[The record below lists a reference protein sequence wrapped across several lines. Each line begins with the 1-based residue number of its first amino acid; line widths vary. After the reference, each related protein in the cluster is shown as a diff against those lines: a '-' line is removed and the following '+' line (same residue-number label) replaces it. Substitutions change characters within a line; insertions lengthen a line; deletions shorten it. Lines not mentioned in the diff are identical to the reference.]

1 MRDNKFR
8 SNHLYVA
15 PSRKLIGETQKTL
28 KGFGLDPMVITSD
41 THADHVRAS
50 IIEFMNHA
58 EDAGEILLITWNAFV
73 DLPYLNR
80 RQNWRVIIDEVPQ
93 LDRFYGPRLP
103 RNLSFLTEHID
114 IEDSAVNDR
123 VATVRIKD
131 RAVLEDRL
139 EAVRDDVEEL
149 FREFFRDL
157 LSHNMDMFVDLD
169 SWNRLV
175 EQGEFTD
182 DESLNRLFFISMPRP
197 EAFSDAIL
205 LGANVSDSLVCHWLT
220 RFHGYRFVEHGAIAS
235 QLRPFPKNTGSR
247 LKISYFIPRRHA
259 SKTLYKK
266 MATTGDNLLDEMDR
280 MAMENFDSEP
290 FLYVH
295 NIKRKSV
302 LDECATATKL
312 PVVSHGL
319 NRYESFSNIYFS
331 AALNREPRHFTM
343 LESLGFDADHVHV
356 ATTHEVLYQCVMR
369 TSLRHPQATTPVRA
383 IVPDEPSAK
392 RLAHLVGTGDVRQL
406 GSLYVPAPK
415 ALTPTQKDQRHE
427 ARKAIDALFAPRI
440 QPSPYRYGNGWNLGT
455 FLGSDAVDAV
465 TEPEPIQGGN
475 ECKCFVTLHRN
486 PRAMHR
492 DEFVS
497 KEGSIG
503 DFLTFLR
510 GQHRAVIDSKEE
522 STLFNP
528 CIFEP
533 PHGGEGYRRKDYFKE
548 SSFMVLDFDNGDLS
562 PEEFDRIFWSEA
574 GRGQKRSFVICNSF
588 SRCEALPNK
597 FRVILFYKRPAT
609 TLQQHEAVYDATVS
623 RLEENGY
630 SAKSAKLDP
639 ACRSGVQSFYL
650 PCTNRSHQEWAFFE
664 PRGTRTRELERCAI
678 DPVMFGKTAMP
689 VVPRLAA
696 NSIVV
701 AKATSEK
708 IDAAMA
714 ALRSMSE
721 GRNHEIFM
729 TGLNL
734 SRLGLSPN
742 EIEAELNVA
751 VGREPHMRKKI
762 PGVIKFLRKYGRV

>member
-1 MRDNKFR
+1 MLDYVSNFNPIVHYVSSPCGRGKTYAACKFMRDNKFR

-15 PSRKLIGETQKTL
+15 PSRRLVGETERTL
-28 KGFGLDPMVITSD
+28 KTFGLDPLVITSD
-41 THADHVRAS
+41 THAGHVKAS

-58 EDAGEILLITWNAFV
+58 EDAGEILLITWNAYV
-73 DLPYLNR
+73 DLPYVNR
-80 RQNWRVIIDEVPQ
+80 RENWRVIIDEVPQ
-93 LDRFYGPRLP
+93 VDRFYPWMLP
-103 RNLSFLTEHID
+103 RNLSFLTEQINLD
-114 IEDSAVNDR
+114 EASVNDKVAR
-123 VATVRIKD
+123 VIVKD
-131 RAVLEDRL
+131 RSVLEEL
-139 EAVRDDVEEL
+139 FEAQRDDVHEV

-157 LSHNMDMFVDLD
+157 LSHNKDMFVDLD

-175 EQGEFTD
+175 EQGEFSD
-182 DESLNRLFFISMPRP
+182 DESLNRLFFISMLRP

-205 LGANVSDSLVCHWLT
+205 LGANVSDSLVYHWLT

-235 QLRPFPKNTGSR
+235 QLRAFPKNTGSR

-259 SKTLYKK
+259 SKTLYKT

-280 MAMENFDSEP
+280 LALENFGSEP

-295 NIKRKSV
+295 NLKRKSV
-302 LDECATATKL
+302 IDECATATKL

-319 NRYESFSNIYFS
+319 NRYENFSNIYFS

-356 ATTHEVLYQCVMR
+356 ATAHEVLYQCVMR
-369 TSLRHPQATTPVRA
+369 TSLRDPQATTPVRA

-392 RLAHLVGTGDVRQL
+392 RLAQLVGTGEVRQL

-427 ARKAIDALFAPRI
+427 ARKAIEEMFAPRI
-440 QPSPYRYGNGWNLGT
+440 RPSPYRYGNGWNLGT
-455 FLGSDAVDAV
+455 LLGSDAVDAV

-475 ECKCFVTLHRN
+475 PLRCFVTLHRN
-486 PRAMHR
+486 PKAMRR

-497 KEGSIG
+497 KEGSIS

-510 GQHRAVIDSKEE
+510 GQHRAVIDRKEE
-522 STLFNP
+522 SILFNP
-528 CIFEP
+528 CVFVP
-533 PHGGEGYRRKDYFKE
+533 PQGGEGYRRKDYFKE

-562 PEEFDRIFWSEA
+562 PREFDRIFWSEA

-588 SRCEALPNK
+588 SRCEATLNK

-609 TLQQHEAVYDATVS
+609 TLQEHEAVYDAIVS

-650 PCTNRSHQEWAFFE
+650 PCTNRVHQEWAFFE
-664 PRGTRTRELERCAI
+664 TRGTKTRDLERCAI

-689 VVPRLAA
+689 VVPRLAG

-701 AKATSEK
+701 TKATPEK
-708 IDAAMA
+708 IDAATA
-714 ALRSMSE
+714 TLVR
-721 GRNHEIFM
+721 
-729 TGLNL
+729 
-734 SRLGLSPN
+734 
-742 EIEAELNVA
+742 
-751 VGREPHMRKKI
+751 
-762 PGVIKFLRKYGRV
+762 